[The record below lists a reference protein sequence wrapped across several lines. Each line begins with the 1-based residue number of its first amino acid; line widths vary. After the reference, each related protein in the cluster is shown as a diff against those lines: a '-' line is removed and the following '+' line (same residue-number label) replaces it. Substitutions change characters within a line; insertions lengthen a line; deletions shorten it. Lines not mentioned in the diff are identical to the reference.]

1 MGRASAVGTT
11 ARWAAAGG
19 PKRMAAVARSSA
31 KAPLVLRADERLRSL
46 RTVSVPALL
55 AEAGVDRLL
64 LTADAGEGH
73 DWQIGALEQALL
85 QAVAARPEV
94 ATAFEVGTFDGG
106 TTLALAEAIGEG
118 GVVHTID
125 LPADAFDRTQDPDA
139 FGGDDVGRAY
149 RAATSPAV
157 ERIVQHRGDSTTFDF
172 SPWHGTIDLVLVDGA
187 HDHEHGVADSRTALD
202 LVAPGGW
209 VFWDDAEPWW
219 HGLVDGII
227 DTVGAARL
235 TKVARTSLLLA
246 RG

>member
-1 MGRASAVGTT
+1 MGTT

-19 PKRMAAVARSSA
+19 PRRVAAVARSSA

-64 LTADAGEGH
+64 LEADAGPGH

-94 ATAFEVGTFDGG
+94 RTAFEIGTFDGG
-106 TTLALAEAIGEG
+106 TTLALAEAIGDG
-118 GVVHTID
+118 GTVHTID

-139 FGGDDVGRAY
+139 FGGEDVGRAY
-149 RAATSPAV
+149 RSSASPAT

-172 SPWHGTIDLVLVDGA
+172 SPWHGTVDLVLVDGA
-187 HDHEHGVADSRTALD
+187 HDHEHGVADSRTALE

-209 VFWDDAEPWW
+209 IFWDDAEPWW

-227 DTVGAARL
+227 DTVGADRL
-235 TKVARTSLLLA
+235 TKVARTSLLVG